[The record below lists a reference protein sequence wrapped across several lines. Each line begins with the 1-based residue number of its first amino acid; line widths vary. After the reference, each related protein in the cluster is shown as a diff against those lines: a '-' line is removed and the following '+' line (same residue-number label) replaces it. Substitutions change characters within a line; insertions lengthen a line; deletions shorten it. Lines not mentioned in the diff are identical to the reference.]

1 MSSALSVEQLS
12 RELMRVLRGAASQRA
27 YSRALGFTSNVAYSW
42 ETGRRFPEASVF
54 LRAAGRAV
62 AGFDAAL
69 PGVLSL
75 ARAPGGARLSTPR
88 GVQQLVLEL
97 ARETP
102 RVELARN
109 LGVDRTTLSRWL
121 AGSTEPRLPELLR
134 LVQVGTQR
142 LLAFVAL
149 IADPQK
155 LSSTRAAFADL
166 RLQEKLAYELPW
178 SHAVLRALE
187 LQRYTSAP
195 AHSAQVLASAVGI
208 SARSVAAHLSVLE
221 RAGQIVWTGSHFES
235 ARVMAVDTRSDP
247 VKNLEL
253 KRHWARVGLTR
264 IGARQ
269 TSADALFSFNL
280 FATSEEAFQ
289 RIRQLHLDYYD
300 RVRAIVDET
309 QGTDRVVLMNLQL
322 VPLEQPA
329 ELPPAAAPRAGVLR
343 DKPRRPA
350 RKRS

>member
-12 RELMRVLRGAASQRA
+12 RELMRVLRGSVSQRA

-54 LRAAGRAV
+54 LRAAGLAV
-62 AGFDAAL
+62 AGFEAAL

-75 ARAPGGARLSTPR
+75 ARLPGRTRLGTPR

-102 RVELARN
+102 RGELARN

-149 IADPQK
+149 IADPRE
-155 LSSTRAAFADL
+155 LSSTRAAHTDL

-187 LQRYTSAP
+187 LSRYTRAP
-195 AHSAQVLASAVGI
+195 AHSARELARAVGV
-208 SARSVAAHLSVLE
+208 SPRSVAAQLAVLQ
-221 RAGQIVWTGSHFES
+221 RAGQIVWTGSHFQS

-247 VKNLEL
+247 LKNLAL

-264 IGARQ
+264 LGARQ
-269 TSADALFSFNL
+269 TSADARFSFNL

-322 VPLEQPA
+322 IPLEYPP
-329 ELPPAAAPRAGVLR
+329 EPPAAEPPKKRRRA
-343 DKPRRPA
+343 
-350 RKRS
+350 RS

>member
-1 MSSALSVEQLS
+1 MSALSVEQLS

-54 LRAAGRAV
+54 LRAAGRKV
-62 AGFDAAL
+62 PGFEAAL

-75 ARAPGGARLSTPR
+75 GAPGSARLATPR
-88 GVQQLVLEL
+88 GVQHLVSEL

-149 IADPQK
+149 IVDPRE
-155 LSSTRAAFADL
+155 LGSTQGAYADL

-187 LQRYTSAP
+187 LERYTRAP
-195 AHSAQVLASAVGI
+195 AHAVGELARAVGL
-208 SARSVAAHLSVLE
+208 SPRSVAAQLAVLE
-221 RAGQIVWTGSHFES
+221 RAGQIVWTGTHYQS

-247 VKNLEL
+247 EKNLAL
-253 KRHWARVGLTR
+253 KRHWARVGLSR
-264 IGARQ
+264 LGARQ
-269 TSADALFSFNL
+269 TSPDALFSFNL

-300 RVRAIVDET
+300 RVRAIVDEAEGT
-309 QGTDRVVLMNLQL
+309 QRVVLMNLQL
-322 VPLEQPA
+322 LPLEHAPGQPA
-329 ELPPAAAPRAGVLR
+329 ASARASAPPKKQRRSPRV
-343 DKPRRPA
+343 
-350 RKRS
+350 RS